1 MNKKEN
7 LDLITNEGSI
17 DIWGGTFVQDSALA
31 AKRSREEFEKEVDK
45 LNNSWNKAQETLE
58 IK

>member
-1 MNKKEN
+1 MKV
-7 LDLITNEGSI
+7 LLIYGEELLFKI
-17 DIWGGTFVQDSALA
+17 LH
-31 AKRSREEFEKEVDK
+31 KRSREEFEKEVDK

>member
-1 MNKKEN
+1 MAQNEYDVLVN
-7 LDLITNEGSI
+7 LQAN
-17 DIWGGTFVQDSALA
+17 ANA
-31 AKRSREEFEKEVDK
+31 YEKEVDK

>member
-1 MNKKEN
+1 MN
-7 LDLITNEGSI
+7 LITNEGSI